1 MKNNKKKKNKVEI
14 IKCESSNKK
23 CYICDGTGIVI
34 EEGQCCGQVIECEQQ
49 CHFCEGT
56 GIFKDNHYILIA
68 NGMAWDMDTI
78 K

>member
-1 MKNNKKKKNKVEI
+1 MKKNKPEI

-23 CYICDGTGIVI
+23 CYICDGTGSSKAENI
-34 EEGQCCGQVIECEQQ
+34 

-56 GIFKDNHYILIA
+56 GIFQDNHYILIV
-68 NGMAWDMDTI
+68 NGMAWPMDTV